1 MKIFILFLCLF
12 ILSKNISYS
21 SELVEIY
28 LLDNLDDERG
38 FCIDIKGHKSRAK
51 IERGIQAHTCYSYQ
65 GQISV
70 DQGFKKQSLTNSI
83 FYIPGFSVCMKV
95 KSAHFEYEVVLG
107 KCDNMNLDSFT
118 FSENNEIHLIQD
130 KSYCLT
136 VVENSLRKGKGG
148 SPIHKMRDIELQ
160 KCNNNIHRLQRWGY
174 RN

>member
-1 MKIFILFLCLF
+1 MKILIFVCCLF
-12 ILSKNISYS
+12 ILSKNISHS
-21 SELVEIY
+21 SELVEIH

-38 FCIDIKGHKSRAK
+38 FCIDIKGHKSRAS
-51 IERGIQAHTCYSYQ
+51 IEKGIQAHTCYSYQ
-65 GQISV
+65 GQISI

-160 KCNNNIHRLQRWGY
+160 KCNKNIHHLQRWGY

>member
-160 KCNNNIHRLQRWGY
+160 KCNKNIHHLQRWGY
-174 RN
+174 SN

>member
-1 MKIFILFLCLF
+1 MKIFILVLCLF
-12 ILSKNISYS
+12 ILFKNISYS

-70 DQGFKKQSLTNSI
+70 DQGFKKQSITNSS

-95 KSAHFEYEVVLG
+95 KSVHFEHEVILS
-107 KCDNMNLDSFT
+107 KCDNMNLDSFM
-118 FSENNEIHLIQD
+118 FSENNEI
-130 KSYCLT
+130 
-136 VVENSLRKGKGG
+136 RKKKTQNWY
-148 SPIHKMRDIELQ
+148 IF
-160 KCNNNIHRLQRWGY
+160 
-174 RN
+174 

>member
-160 KCNNNIHRLQRWGY
+160 KCNNNIHHLQRWGY
-174 RN
+174 SN